1 MKVQTI
7 GLTADTRLISL
18 PRRQKEL
25 MQAIDEALW
34 SGEKDV
40 SFLDTQLEEVQN
52 MMDKGELWY
61 PNF

>member
-7 GLTADTRLISL
+7 APTADTRLISL

-25 MQAIDEALW
+25 MKAIDEALW
-34 SGEKDV
+34 YGEKDV

-52 MMDKGELWY
+52 MLDKGELWY

>member
-1 MKVQTI
+1 MKV
-7 GLTADTRLISL
+7 LTTVPTSDTRLISL

-34 SGEKDV
+34 YGEKDV

>member
-34 SGEKDV
+34 YGEKDV

>member
-1 MKVQTI
+1 MKAQTI

-34 SGEKDV
+34 YGEKDV

-52 MMDKGELWY
+52 MLDKGELWY

>member
-1 MKVQTI
+1 MKVQTTV
-7 GLTADTRLISL
+7 LTADTRLISL

-25 MQAIDEALW
+25 MKAIDEALW
-34 SGEKDV
+34 YGEKDV

>member
-34 SGEKDV
+34 YGEKDV

-52 MMDKGELWY
+52 MLDKGELWY